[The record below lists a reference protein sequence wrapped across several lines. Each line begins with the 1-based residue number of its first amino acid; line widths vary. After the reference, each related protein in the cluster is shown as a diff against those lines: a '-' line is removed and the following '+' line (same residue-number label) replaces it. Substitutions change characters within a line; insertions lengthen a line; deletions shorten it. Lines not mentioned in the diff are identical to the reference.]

1 MTNFQALARPG
12 LLAAL
17 LSAGLPALA
26 SDGHDHGDEAPTAAG
41 SALPRFAAVSE
52 AFELVGV
59 LDGRQLTLYLD
70 RFADNAP
77 VPGAQIELDLA
88 GTQLKAEARKD
99 AGMEG
104 IYEVTL
110 KAPPPP
116 GVMPVTAT
124 VNVGSESDLLAG
136 ELDLH
141 ESHADEAAR
150 HEDPWWPAAGWGAG
164 AVLVALVLAL
174 VIRSG
179 LASRRARVGGWA
191 AAILILALVAPMAPM
206 AARAGEGHDHGD
218 S

>member
-1 MTNFQALARPG
+1 MNSFQALARAG

-17 LSAGLPALA
+17 LSAGLPARA
-26 SDGHDHGDEAPTAAG
+26 SDGHDHGDEAPAAAG

-52 AFELVGV
+52 SFELVGV

-88 GTQLKAEARKD
+88 GTPLKAEARKG
-99 AGMEG
+99 AESEG
-104 IYEVTL
+104 VYEVAL

-116 GVMPVTAT
+116 GVIPVTAT

-141 ESHADEAAR
+141 QAHADEAV
-150 HEDPWWPAAGWGAG
+150 DPGASWWPAAGWGAG
-164 AVLVALVLAL
+164 ALLGVLLLAL
-174 VIRSG
+174 VVRSG
-179 LASRRARVGGWA
+179 MASRRARVGGA
-191 AAILILALVAPMAPM
+191 A
-206 AARAGEGHDHGD
+206 
-218 S
+218 